1 MRRSQPYHVRADWV
15 WNLTTNP
22 GLTGT
27 ATLQVRLTHPEP
39 GAARTAVDDWLAG
52 LGSSRV
58 AGREG
63 RHRKGGCAIEVRA
76 GDSPTVELL
85 LSSRGQDAL
94 ESLDDLVQ
102 RFQTSILRQDDR
114 MLLSWTEL
122 PISDVRS

>member
-22 GLTGT
+22 GLTG
-27 ATLQVRLTHPEP
+27 AVTLQVRLVHPEP
-39 GAARTAVDDWLAG
+39 SAARAAVDDWLAG
-52 LGSSRV
+52 IGSSRV
-58 AGREG
+58 EGREG
-63 RHRKGGCAIEVRA
+63 RHLKGGCVIEVRA
-76 GDSPTVELL
+76 GDSTTVELL

-102 RFQTSILRQDDR
+102 RFQTSTLRQDDR
-114 MLLSWTEL
+114 MLVSWTEL

>member
-1 MRRSQPYHVRADWV
+1 V

-22 GLTGT
+22 ELTGT

-39 GAARTAVDDWLAG
+39 GGAGAAVDDWLAG

-58 AGREG
+58 EGREG
-63 RHRKGGCAIEVRA
+63 RHRKGGCDIEVRA
-76 GDSPTVELL
+76 GDSTTVELL

-114 MLLSWTEL
+114 MLVSWTEL